1 MPATDTAKELAR
13 TAAQAASDRLATDIT
28 AIDVADNL
36 VLTDAFVIASASNE
50 RQVHAVVDNIEEQ
63 LLRRHQIKPIRREG
77 TGENRWV
84 LVDFGDITVHVV
96 HEDDREYYGLD
107 KLWGDC
113 ATIELPELESQNAQ

>member
-84 LVDFGDITVHVV
+84 LVDFGDITVHVF

-113 ATIELPELESQNAQ
+113 ATIELPELEAQNAQ

>member
-84 LVDFGDITVHVV
+84 LVDFGDITVHVF

-113 ATIELPELESQNAQ
+113 ASIELPEFETQNAQ

>member
-13 TAAQAASDRLATDIT
+13 TAAQAASDRLAADIT

-63 LLRRHQIKPIRREG
+63 LLRKHQVKPIRREG

-84 LVDFGDITVHVV
+84 LVDYGDITVHVF

-113 ATIELPELESQNAQ
+113 EAIELPELEAQPSQ

>member
-28 AIDVADNL
+28 AIDVADSL

-84 LVDFGDITVHVV
+84 LVDFGDITVHVF

>member
-84 LVDFGDITVHVV
+84 LVDFGDITVHVF
-96 HEDDREYYGLD
+96 HEEDREYYGLD

-113 ATIELPELESQNAQ
+113 AAIELPELEAQNAQ

>member
-1 MPATDTAKELAR
+1 MAKELAR

-84 LVDFGDITVHVV
+84 LVDFGDITVHVF

>member
-50 RQVHAVVDNIEEQ
+50 RQVHAVDNIEEQ

-84 LVDFGDITVHVV
+84 LVDFGDITVHVF
-96 HEDDREYYGLD
+96 HEEDREYYGLD

-113 ATIELPELESQNAQ
+113 AAIELPELEAQNAQ

>member
-1 MPATDTAKELAR
+1 MPATDMAKELAR

-84 LVDFGDITVHVV
+84 LVDFGDITVHVF

>member
-1 MPATDTAKELAR
+1 MPATDMAKELAR

-36 VLTDAFVIASASNE
+36 VLTDAFVIASASND
-50 RQVHAVVDNIEEQ
+50 RQMHAVVDNIEEQ

-84 LVDFGDITVHVV
+84 LVDFGDITVHVF

>member
-36 VLTDAFVIASASNE
+36 VLTDAFVIASTSNE

-84 LVDFGDITVHVV
+84 LVDFGDITVHVF

-113 ATIELPELESQNAQ
+113 ATLELPELESQNAQ

>member
-63 LLRRHQIKPIRREG
+63 LLRRHQIKPFRREG

-84 LVDFGDITVHVV
+84 LVDFGDITVHVF

-113 ATIELPELESQNAQ
+113 ANIELPELESQNAQ